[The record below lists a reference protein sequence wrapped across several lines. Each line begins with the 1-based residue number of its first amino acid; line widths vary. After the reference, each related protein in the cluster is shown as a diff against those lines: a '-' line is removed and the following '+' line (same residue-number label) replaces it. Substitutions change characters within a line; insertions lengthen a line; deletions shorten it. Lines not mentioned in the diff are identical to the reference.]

1 MQILYGEDRKKSNE
15 NEEKA
20 EKRMKTLKR
29 ILKILLVIVI
39 VAVAGYFIYTGCN
52 VWDGKHRHK
61 YSGRKSSA
69 TGI

>member
-1 MQILYGEDRKKSNE
+1 MQLFENSIRQAKKKSNDF
-15 NEEKA
+15 KRKG

-52 VWDGKHRHK
+52 V
-61 YSGRKSSA
+61 
-69 TGI
+69 